1 MYSPY
6 KDEKLKTEYDE
17 DEHINL
23 SQLSCELRYDLS
35 YPRTSCKRTHRY
47 LVECDLGSKH
57 YTFGQYFYYKTN
69 QDIKYPF
76 VFLRQTPD
84 YSIKPEAPK
93 A

>member
-1 MYSPY
+1 MLRNPTDYGITNIKVIKLYDMYSPY

-57 YTFGQYFYYKTN
+57 YIFGQYFYYKTN
-69 QDIKYPF
+69 
-76 VFLRQTPD
+76 
-84 YSIKPEAPK
+84 
-93 A
+93 